1 MVELARTLVK
11 YFKESHTRKYKGALV
26 HWGEGGGEQYLT
38 RLFWRLNVASVV
50 LFSFIVS
57 SAFHVFIKKK
67 NSSFHLQTI
76 NSALKE
82 FDYKAPPR
90 SFK

>member
-57 SAFHVFIKKK
+57 SAFHVFIKK
-67 NSSFHLQTI
+67 
-76 NSALKE
+76 
-82 FDYKAPPR
+82 PPP
-90 SFK
+90 FICKQ